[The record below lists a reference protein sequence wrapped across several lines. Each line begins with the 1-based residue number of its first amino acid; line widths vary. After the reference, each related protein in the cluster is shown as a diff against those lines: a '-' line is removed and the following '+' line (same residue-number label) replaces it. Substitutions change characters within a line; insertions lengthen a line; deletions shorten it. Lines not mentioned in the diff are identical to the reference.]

1 MVRAEPVRA
10 VMTAQQGHDALAVLR
25 DRDDRRLGALVREM
39 RREEANENTGGAD
52 ADDRC
57 PCAEEG
63 GEMGR
68 EALVRDIGVAFEGR
82 RAVDRRAGQRCL
94 DAPRKRHLA
103 PVQDYHR
110 GPAQRH
116 AAPRLWTMIMEK

>member
-1 MVRAEPVRA
+1 
-10 VMTAQQGHDALAVLR
+10 MTAQQGYDALAVLR
-25 DRDDRRLGALVREM
+25 DRDDRRLGALIREM
-39 RREEANENTGGAD
+39 RGEQANENAGGAD
-52 ADDRC
+52 ADDRRS
-57 PCAEEG
+57 CAEEG

-68 EALVRDIGVAFEGR
+68 EALVSDIGGAFEGR
-82 RAVDRRAGQRCL
+82 RAVDRHAGKRRL

-103 PVQDYHR
+103 PVQDHQC

>member
-1 MVRAEPVRA
+1 
-10 VMTAQQGHDALAVLR
+10 MTGGSAL
-25 DRDDRRLGALVREM
+25 LVREM
-39 RREEANENTGGAD
+39 RGEEANENTGGAD

-82 RAVDRRAGQRCL
+82 RAVGSPRRAAL
-94 DAPRKRHLA
+94 P
-103 PVQDYHR
+103 
-110 GPAQRH
+110 
-116 AAPRLWTMIMEK
+116 